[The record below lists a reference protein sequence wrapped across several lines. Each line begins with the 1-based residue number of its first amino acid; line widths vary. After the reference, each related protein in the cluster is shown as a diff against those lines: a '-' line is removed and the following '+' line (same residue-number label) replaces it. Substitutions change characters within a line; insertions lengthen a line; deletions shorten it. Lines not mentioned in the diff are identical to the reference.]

1 MENTDSK
8 EKFLSIS
15 FIEKI
20 RDEANKTIEE
30 EVKDLGW
37 DKKQWGVSLGQV
49 KHIIDAYNR
58 LKKEAK

>member
-1 MENTDSK
+1 MN
-8 EKFLSIS
+8 EKTEKNLTIP

-20 RDEANKTIEE
+20 KDEANKTIEG
-30 EVKDLGW
+30 EVKGFGW
-37 DKKQWGVSLGQV
+37 NKKQWGVSLGQV